1 MKIMMIIIMVM
12 SSSFCRL
19 TSVDSVAYFYL
30 KATDNTTVPSKVR
43 QQPKLYSDCDIFTS
57 YTCVMLFISPLHFVG
72 CFK

>member
-43 QQPKLYSDCDIFTS
+43 QQPKL
-57 YTCVMLFISPLHFVG
+57 
-72 CFK
+72 